1 VDMLEKLKTNPRPV
15 IVDVWAPWCRPC
27 KVLSPRLE
35 RVAREFK
42 GKVDVWKVNADE
54 HPDLVRAFKV
64 FGIPTLLVF
73 RNGKEVT
80 RVTGA
85 VPEERIRQLFAV
97 ALGETHPWALHMD
110 TLLWGAA
117 LILVLLGAMF
127 HASTLMGVGVGLA
140 VANLLLRWWK
150 SRGQ

>member
-1 VDMLEKLKTNPRPV
+1 MLDRLKKHPRPV
-15 IVDVWAPWCRPC
+15 IVDVWAPWCKPC

-42 GKVDVWKVNADE
+42 GRVDVWKVNADE

-73 RNGKEVT
+73 RNGREVT

-97 ALGETHPWALHMD
+97 ALGEVNPLALHTD
-110 TLLWGAA
+110 ALTWGAA

-127 HASTLMGVGVGLA
+127 RLPVLMSVGMGLVVATLLF
-140 VANLLLRWWK
+140 RWW
-150 SRGQ
+150 RARR